1 MIIFKELRYQ
11 NLLATGNQFTVIDFT
26 SARATLIV
34 GNNGSGKSSM
44 IEALTY
50 ALYGKA
56 LRSINLPQLI
66 NSITNKGLLVE
77 LDFRVGNDE
86 YQVRRGMK
94 PTVFEIFKN
103 GTKREAEGTKEDQRY
118 LEEKVLRMNF
128 KAFSQNVVL
137 GPTNYVPFMQ
147 LTAGDR
153 RKVIENLLD
162 IQVFTVMNE
171 LLKIRISD
179 NNSSVNDVEHQID
192 LLELKIEAEKKHLEE
207 TQKDVSLMIDVK
219 ESKILE
225 YEKSADKIRKDVLGL
240 IAKSEELEG
249 KLPDKESFSKK
260 KTKLLQYESALK
272 EKVKHIKSELQ
283 FFNSNN
289 VCPTC
294 SQEIDE
300 DFKTKKIRVHNEK
313 NEELESALSMLVNEM
328 NEVNEQLTSFNSLM
342 VEITEMGNDISSKRH
357 EIRSAEKYITILETE
372 IAELREK
379 TEKISTK
386 NDISGLTAEHKTVTG
401 LKEGLLQEKS
411 VLVLAT
417 KLLKDTGIK
426 TKIISQYVP
435 IINKLLNRYLEK
447 LDLFVDFTLD
457 ENFNETVK
465 SRYRDTFT
473 YESFSEG
480 EKARL
485 NLALLLTWRSIAKMR
500 NSVATNLLIMDE
512 ILDSAVDV
520 AGIENLM
527 EILGTM
533 KIDEN
538 VIIISHSGKYNDQF
552 DRIIRFE
559 KDGNFSKIAEVVK
572 E

>member
-1 MIIFKELRYQ
+1 
-11 NLLATGNQFTVIDFT
+11 
-26 SARATLIV
+26 
-34 GNNGSGKSSM
+34 
-44 IEALTY
+44 
-50 ALYGKA
+50 
-56 LRSINLPQLI
+56 
-66 NSITNKGLLVE
+66 
-77 LDFRVGNDE
+77 
-86 YQVRRGMK
+86 
-94 PTVFEIFKN
+94 
-103 GTKREAEGTKEDQRY
+103 
-118 LEEKVLRMNF
+118 
-128 KAFSQNVVL
+128 
-137 GPTNYVPFMQ
+137 
-147 LTAGDR
+147 
-153 RKVIENLLD
+153 
-162 IQVFTVMNE
+162 
-171 LLKIRISD
+171 
-179 NNSSVNDVEHQID
+179 
-192 LLELKIEAEKKHLEE
+192 
-207 TQKDVSLMIDVK
+207 
-219 ESKILE
+219 
-225 YEKSADKIRKDVLGL
+225 
-240 IAKSEELEG
+240 
-249 KLPDKESFSKK
+249 
-260 KTKLLQYESALK
+260 
-272 EKVKHIKSELQ
+272 
-283 FFNSNN
+283 
-289 VCPTC
+289 
-294 SQEIDE
+294 
-300 DFKTKKIRVHNEK
+300 
-313 NEELESALSMLVNEM
+313 
-328 NEVNEQLTSFNSLM
+328 M